1 MAGGASPGSILG
13 PLFILARTRSIRR
26 VALKDLDL
34 GLDVGG
40 VDGGLALVQGVGFL
54 DVEEV
59 LIEGDDFERGAD
71 LVDRGLG
78 EGNEEADDG
87 AQESDEE
94 ESSLAAAEN
103 APVFEEAAGFGF
115 GGGIGGIGV
124 AGIGVRGRQCAL
136 VPAGGRGGE
145 KFAGSVG
152 GSGS

>member
-1 MAGGASPGSILG
+1 M
-13 PLFILARTRSIRR
+13 
-26 VALKDLDL
+26 KDLDL

-40 VDGGLALVQGVGFL
+40 VDGVSALVQGVGFL

-78 EGNEEADDG
+78 EGDEEADDG
-87 AQESDEE
+87 AQESDED

-103 APVFEEAAGFGF
+103 TPVFEEAAGLGF

-124 AGIGVRGRQCAL
+124 ADVGVRGGECVL
-136 VPAGGRGGE
+136 VPADGRGTGE
-145 KFAGSVG
+145 IRRELRRWLR
-152 GSGS
+152 